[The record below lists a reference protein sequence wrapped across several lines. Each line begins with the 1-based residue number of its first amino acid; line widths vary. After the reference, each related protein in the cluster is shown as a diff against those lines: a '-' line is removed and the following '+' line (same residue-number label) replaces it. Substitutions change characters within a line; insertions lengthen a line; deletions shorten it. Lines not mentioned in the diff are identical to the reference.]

1 MRSVTSLRLGILS
14 SLMLAVVVAV
24 FARGAFAA
32 EPAGKRLLLLGIDG
46 CRFDALQAAKAPRLD
61 ALMDGGAVAEPI
73 RIFPERYRVADTVS
87 GPGWSSIL
95 TGVWADK
102 HGVLDNEFT
111 APRYDRHPPFFTLL
125 KQARPEA
132 LTVSLSDWDPLAKKI
147 MSSVD
152 DARHFAAREGQENGG
167 ADYAAM
173 DIAVTKAAVELLTTK
188 DPVATFVYLGQVDET
203 GHQHGFHPSV
213 PEYVAAIECADALVG
228 EILDALPRRASY
240 ANEDWLIL
248 VTTDHGGRGTGHGG
262 GHDEPQIARSFLI
275 LSGPSVVP
283 GRVEEECGLVDAAT
297 TGLAHLGVAIDPK
310 WELDGHVVA
319 LKQTVNENAS
329 GR

>member
-1 MRSVTSLRLGILS
+1 MHTGTQLRSGVLGSLFLG
-14 SLMLAVVVAV
+14 VVVAV
-24 FARGAFAA
+24 FARGALAA

-46 CRFDALQAAKAPRLD
+46 CRFDALEAAEAPRLD
-61 ALMDGGAVAEPI
+61 ALIDGGAVAEPI
-73 RIFPERYRVADTVS
+73 RIFPERYRDADTVS

-125 KQARPEA
+125 KRTRPEA

-147 MSSVD
+147 MTSVD
-152 DARHFAAREGQENGG
+152 DVRHFAAREGQENSGG
-167 ADYAAM
+167 DYSAM
-173 DIAVTKAAVELLTTK
+173 DVAVTKAAVDVLTTR

-213 PEYVAAIECADALVG
+213 PEYVAAIERVDALVG
-228 EILDALPRRASY
+228 EILDALPQRAGY
-240 ANEDWLIL
+240 ADEDWLVL

-275 LSGPSVVP
+275 LNGPSVVP

-297 TGLAHLGVAIDPK
+297 TGLAHLGVAVDPQ

-319 LKQTVNENAS
+319 LKSTANESAS